1 MSLQRTRREAVAVGA
16 VGLGVVVLTGC
27 GHAHNAAVGMCAA
40 TALRAQPTMPPNR
53 VFQPAAPGAAGVVR
67 LVNISTRSCLIMG
80 WPRVRLV
87 RPGRTVDRQRFR
99 RVAYR
104 PGAAPQLIR
113 LRPKQR
119 VQTMISFSNWC
130 GPGSNASTTRAGVAP
145 SRMLIDLPNRGG
157 SLWLDFYPV
166 APECA
171 NSAAPADVTASP
183 FVRPPA
189 AGAK

>member
-1 MSLQRTRREAVAVGA
+1 MSLARTRRVAVRGA
-16 VGLGVVVLTGC
+16 AVLGVAVLTGC
-27 GHAHNAAVGMCAA
+27 GHAHNGAVGMCAA
-40 TALRAQPTMPPNR
+40 VGLRAEASMPPNR
-53 VFQPAAPGAAGVVR
+53 VFQPASPGAVGVVW
-67 LVNISTRSCLIMG
+67 LVNVSARSCLIQG

-87 RPGRTVDRQRFR
+87 RPGLTVDRQRFR

-113 LRPKQR
+113 LRPQQR
-119 VQTMISFSNWC
+119 VQVMVSFSNWC
-130 GPGSNASTTRAGVAP
+130 GPGSNARNTRAGVAP

-157 SLWLDFYPV
+157 SLRLDFYPV

-171 NSAAPADVTASP
+171 NSAVPADVTASP

-189 AGAK
+189 SGTK